1 MFHSLTKL
9 TFSNKRFNYQLLS
22 ASFCFSKRI
31 IDEVCN
37 SILILL
43 ILHQN
48 LSISKTKT
56 TFLATIQKLILH
68 STLTFRKFQ
77 VSKKKKFNDKS
88 YQNPISTFFSH
99 KRFVNTPIWRFG
111 SSMSKIDVFSEV
123 CKNHFCC
130 TKTKMKFR
138 TAIEGRKIW
147 KQKPRRQCVKSVY
160 ELVAVRFL

>member
-1 MFHSLTKL
+1 MQFHSHFTHSPSELKHKQNKNNF
-9 TFSNKRFNYQLLS
+9 FSNS
-22 ASFCFSKRI
+22 
-31 IDEVCN
+31 
-37 SILILL
+37 
-43 ILHQN
+43 
-48 LSISKTKT
+48 SKTNFAQYVNFPKIPS
-56 TFLATIQKLILH
+56 F
-68 STLTFRKFQ
+68 
-77 VSKKKKFNDKS
+77 KKKRNSTIKAIRTQ
-88 YQNPISTFFSH
+88 YQGFFSH

-138 TAIEGRKIW
+138 TAIKGRKIW